1 MMWLSFCTVIL
12 ATQVENRQ
20 QQEGE
25 NMNESNG
32 QIAIY
37 QTADGQTQI
46 DVRFERDSVWLTQ
59 RQMSEVFDTTPENIL
74 MHLKNIFRD
83 EELDENS
90 TAKDFLAVQTE
101 GKRRVERNL
110 KHYNLDAIISVGY
123 RVSSKRA
130 VQFRQWATQRLR
142 EYLVQGYTLNQQR
155 LESQQEKMD
164 ELRQAIALS
173 ARLIHNKNLSP
184 DESRGILAILEKYS
198 HALTVLDDY
207 DHQRLQVTGTRTLA
221 HEKIAY
227 DEAMQQILLW
237 REQENLGGLFGNE
250 KDDSFKSSLETIY
263 QTFDGKELYPSIEEK
278 AANLLYFIVKNHSFT
293 DGNKRIAAAIFVWF
307 LQRHDFLYNA
317 TGEKRIADNAL
328 VAFTLLIAE
337 SKPDER
343 EIMVKVIINLINGKN
358 V

>member
-1 MMWLSFCTVIL
+1 
-12 ATQVENRQ
+12 
-20 QQEGE
+20 
-25 NMNESNG
+25 MNESNG
-32 QIAIY
+32 QITIY
-37 QTADGQTQI
+37 QTEDGQTQLEVALEQ
-46 DVRFERDSVWLTQ
+46 DTVWLSQ
-59 RQMSEVFDTTPENIL
+59 AQMVELFGRDQSVVSRHIRNAIAEGEVVEKSNMQK
-74 MHLKNIFRD
+74 MHIANSDRPVAFYD
-83 EELDENS
+83 LD
-90 TAKDFLAVQTE
+90 V
-101 GKRRVERNL
+101 V
-110 KHYNLDAIISVGY
+110 ISVGY
-123 RVSSKRA
+123 RIKSERG
-130 VQFRQWATQRLR
+130 VQFRRWATNVLR
-142 EYLVQGYTLNQQR
+142 QHLVQGYTLNQQR
-155 LESQQEKMD
+155 LEAQQEKMD

-173 ARLIHNKNLSP
+173 ARLIYNKNLSP
-184 DESRGILAILEKYS
+184 EESRGILTILEKYS

-207 DHQRLQVTGTRTLA
+207 DHQRLQVSGTRTLA

-227 DEAMQQILLW
+227 DEAIRQVLLW
-237 REQENLGGLFGNE
+237 RKQENLGGLFGNE

-317 TGEKRIADNAL
+317 VGEKRIADNAL

-358 V
+358 A

>member
-1 MMWLSFCTVIL
+1 
-12 ATQVENRQ
+12 
-20 QQEGE
+20 
-25 NMNESNG
+25 MNESNG

-37 QTADGQTQI
+37 QTEDGQTQI
-46 DVRFERDSVWLTQ
+46 DVRFEQETLWLTLL
-59 RQMSEVFDTTPENIL
+59 QMAELFDRDKSVISR
-74 MHLKNIFRD
+74 HLKNIFD
-83 EELDENS
+83 TGELAKEATVAK
-90 TAKDFLAVQTE
+90 TATVQTE
-101 GKRRVERNL
+101 GGRQVSREIE
-110 KHYNLDAIISVGY
+110 YFNLDAVISVGY
-123 RVSSKRA
+123 RVNSIKGT
-130 VQFRQWATQRLR
+130 QFRIWATQRLR

-155 LESQQEKMD
+155 LEAQQEKMD

-173 ARLIHNKNLSP
+173 ARLIHSKNLSP
-184 DESRGILAILEKYS
+184 DESRGILTILEKYS

-227 DEAMQQILLW
+227 DEAMRQILLW
-237 REQENLGGLFGNE
+237 RKQENLGGLFGNE

-317 TGEKRIADNAL
+317 MGEKRVADNAL